1 MGGETKIFSLKLD
14 LNRAHTF
21 KNVFGIGRMQF
32 IQITNFE
39 QFVEIL
45 WNCFHMII
53 KLTNYLFMF
62 LFLLG
67 LDPEHADVI
76 GKAQRL
82 LHFASGYIYSAFRSG

>member
-1 MGGETKIFSLKLD
+1 
-14 LNRAHTF
+14 
-21 KNVFGIGRMQF
+21 
-32 IQITNFE
+32 
-39 QFVEIL
+39 
-45 WNCFHMII
+45 MII
-53 KLTNYLFMF
+53 KLTNYLFIF